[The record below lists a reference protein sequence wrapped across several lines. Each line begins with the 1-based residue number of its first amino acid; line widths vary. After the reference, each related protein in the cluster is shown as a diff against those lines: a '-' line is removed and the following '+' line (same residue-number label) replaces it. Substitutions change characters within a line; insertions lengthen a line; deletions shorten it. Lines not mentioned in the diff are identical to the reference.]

1 MVREGQG
8 MNMEVGIQAFLILA
22 AVLFSLGLYGAL
34 SKKSTIQVLMSLE
47 LMAIAVN
54 INLLAFSRFVTPL
67 TMDGQFFAIFAMV
80 ISAAEIGLGLALIV
94 AIFRKSHK
102 SEVDD
107 FKELK
112 G

>member
-1 MVREGQG
+1 
-8 MNMEVGIQAFLILA
+8 MEVGIHAFLALA
-22 AVLFSLGLYGAL
+22 AVLFSIGIYGAL

-47 LMAIAVN
+47 LMAIAIN
-54 INLLAFSRFVTPL
+54 INLLAFSRFITPE
-67 TMDGQFFAIFAMV
+67 TMSGQFFAIFAMV

-94 AIFRKSHK
+94 AIYRASHK

-107 FKELK
+107 FTELK